1 MATVGP
7 ATEEDLSS
15 ISSLLGEIEAYYGGK
30 PDSVD
35 ADQIKG
41 ALFSQRPVATVL
53 LAKEGARAVGLA
65 SYSFLWPAAG
75 AESSLYLKE
84 LFVRRGHRRNGVA
97 HQLIA
102 ALREAAADAGC
113 SRIEWTADRDNP
125 AALRFYDAIGARPHE
140 GKIFY
145 RVHRDTS

>member
-1 MATVGP
+1 MTSVEP
-7 ATEEDLSS
+7 ATEEDILS
-15 ISSLLGEIEAYYGGK
+15 ISHLIGEIEAYYGGGAE
-30 PDSVD
+30 PGDVS
-35 ADQIKG
+35 QIKG
-41 ALFSQRPVATVL
+41 ALFSHRPVATVL
-53 LAKEGARAVGLA
+53 LAKEGAQTVGLA

-84 LFVRRGHRRNGVA
+84 LFVRQGHRRNGVA

-102 ALREAAADAGC
+102 AVREAAAEAGC

-125 AALRFYDAIGARPHE
+125 AALHFYDAIGAQVHE

-145 RVHRDTS
+145 RVHQVRE